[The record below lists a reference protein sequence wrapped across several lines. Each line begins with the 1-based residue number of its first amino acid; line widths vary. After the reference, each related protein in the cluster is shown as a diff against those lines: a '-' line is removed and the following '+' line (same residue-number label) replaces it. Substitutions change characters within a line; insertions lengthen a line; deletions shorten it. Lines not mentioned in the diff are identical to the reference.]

1 MIKWLRQTLAEIYTL
16 LLPPQYFSWQMVLYL
31 SIFSWGMSLLG
42 RLLGASTFTVGL
54 LASGG
59 WIFLAL
65 GLGWGIQASRI
76 KPFGLNL
83 APWVAGGVL
92 CMFVFGTW
100 GGRWLEPALVCWP
113 LVSFGVAAVPHL
125 VSWDLNWKTPS
136 PPVRQQLVLLFL
148 LSLLFSSWLQ
158 FYFRLQA
165 WVEAYPSLVA
175 DRLDQSNFV
184 YRMPGQE
191 VPLSV
196 GVAHLTQAE
205 ALIESQLEGQPWPS
219 VERWLLNRD
228 GQRQALQTQL
238 QNRASPSPEDRLWDL
253 DLEVNNE
260 ANGYR
265 LDLWAVW
272 TGPAATEASYY
283 LEKSCQLRPI
293 PPAVSAEPVDQT
305 AAALPP
311 TLWASFTCNL
321 ETPRRP
327 GHPRTTAHAH
337 P

>member
-175 DRLDQSNFV
+175 DRLYQSNFV

-327 GHPRTTAHAH
+327 GHPRTTAHAN

>member
-1 MIKWLRQTLAEIYTL
+1 MIKWLRQTLVEIYTL

-165 WVEAYPSLVA
+165 WVEAYPSVVA

-305 AAALPP
+305 ATALPP

-327 GHPRTTAHAH
+327 GHPRTTAHAN

>member
-1 MIKWLRQTLAEIYTL
+1 MIKWLRQTVTELYTL

-31 SIFSWGMSLLG
+31 SVFSWGMSLLG
-42 RLLGASTFTVGL
+42 RLLGASAFTVGL

-65 GLGWGIQASRI
+65 GLGWGIQANQI

-83 APWVAGGVL
+83 APWVVGAVL

-100 GGRWLEPALVCWP
+100 GGGWLQPALVSWP

-125 VSWDLNWKTPS
+125 VSWDLHWKTPS
-136 PPVRQQLVLLFL
+136 PAVRQQLVLLFL
-148 LSLLFSSWLQ
+148 LSLLLSTWLQ

-184 YRMPGQE
+184 YPIPGQA
-191 VPLSV
+191 VPLPA
-196 GVAHLTQAE
+196 GIAHLTQAE
-205 ALIESQLEGQPWPS
+205 ALVRSQLEGQPWPS
-219 VERWLLNRD
+219 VERWLLNQE

-238 QNRASPSPEDRLWDL
+238 RNRPSPAPEDRLWDL
-253 DLEVNNE
+253 DLGVSNQGD
-260 ANGYR
+260 GYQ
-265 LDLWAVW
+265 LNLWAVW
-272 TGPAATEASYY
+272 TGPAATEGSYY

-293 PPAVSAEPVDQT
+293 PQPISPESVDQ
-305 AAALPP
+305 AVAALPP

-327 GHPRTTAHAH
+327 GHPSTAAHAN